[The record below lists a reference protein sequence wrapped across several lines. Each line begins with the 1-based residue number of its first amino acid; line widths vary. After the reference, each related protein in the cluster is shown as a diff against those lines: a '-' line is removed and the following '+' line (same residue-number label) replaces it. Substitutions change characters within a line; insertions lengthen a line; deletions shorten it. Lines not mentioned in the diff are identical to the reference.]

1 MRQLSTYLDTQ
12 PIIGKDVYL
21 DESARIS
28 GDVVIGDNSSI
39 WFHVSIRGDVN
50 YIRIGKR
57 TNIQDNCVLHV
68 GNKGYDNQ
76 EQHDGAPLII
86 GDDVTVGHA
95 AILHG
100 CTIGNRV
107 LIGMGS
113 IILDKAV
120 IDDDCII
127 GAGSL
132 VPPNKHLESGYLY
145 LGSPIRQ
152 VRKLSDEEIAQLRQ
166 SAHHYV
172 KIAQNYALTQ

>member
-1 MRQLSTYLDTQ
+1 MRQLQAYLNTK
-12 PIIGKDVYL
+12 PIIGKDVYI

-39 WFHVSIRGDVN
+39 WFHVSIRGDIN
-50 YIRIGKR
+50 YIRIGQR
-57 TNIQDNCVLHV
+57 TNIQDNSVLHV
-68 GNKGYDNQ
+68 GNRGYDNQ

-95 AILHG
+95 VVLHG

-113 IILDKAV
+113 IVLDKAI
-120 IDDDCII
+120 IDDDCMI

-145 LGSPIRQ
+145 LGSPVRQ
-152 VRKLSDEEIAQLRQ
+152 IRKLSDEEIINLRQ
-166 SAHHYV
+166 SADHYV
-172 KIAQNYALTQ
+172 KTAQNYALT